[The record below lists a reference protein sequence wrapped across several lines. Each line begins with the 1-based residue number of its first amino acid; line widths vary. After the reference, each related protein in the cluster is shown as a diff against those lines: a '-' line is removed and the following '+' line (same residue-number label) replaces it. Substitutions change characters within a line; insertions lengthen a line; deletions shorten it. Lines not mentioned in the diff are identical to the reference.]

1 MNGAMQRQLSIQTF
15 QQLLSWLLHPL
26 PPSRLVTLAIFIIH
40 ILLLILSRGRGRSEV
55 GSILTVGDF

>member
-26 PPSRLVTLAIFIIH
+26 PPSHLGNIHYSYPPPHSVTGVWA
-40 ILLLILSRGRGRSEV
+40 V
-55 GSILTVGDF
+55 